1 MATKTTKNTYNPQE
15 IEKKWQEKWFKNP
28 TYEAKDLDSTR
39 EKYYLLVEFPYP
51 SGDSMHMGHTRNY
64 CMMDAVARLRRMQG
78 QNVIYPIG
86 YDSFGLPTENYAI
99 KVKRP
104 PQDITKENI
113 AVFRRQLKSL
123 GLSFDWSREIDT
135 SDPAYYKWTQW
146 LFLKIFE
153 KGLAYK
159 AKMPINWCPKC
170 KVGCANEEVID
181 GKHERCNTPVEKKD
195 IDQWVLR
202 ITDYADRL
210 DADLDNVQYE
220 ESVKTRQRNW
230 IGKKDWYDINYPVEG
245 TDEVITVCTTRPDTQ
260 FGATFVVIAPDHE
273 IVERLMKYIPKENIQ
288 DVKKYID
295 ETKKKSDL
303 ERISEGRKK
312 TGVFTGLYCKNSISG
327 ASLPIYLTDFVLAS
341 VGTGMVVGVPAH
353 DMRDYDFAEK
363 FNLPVKRV
371 IAGPNGERNEI
382 TKRDDVYEDYGTV
395 FNSGFLDGLSSQEAM
410 VKLERFLEEK
420 SIGKKTVRY
429 HLRDWIFSRQHYWGE
444 PIPIVHCPKC
454 GMVALPEEQLPL
466 ELPKVD
472 EYEPTDTGESPLAN
486 ITEWVNTKCPKC
498 GGDAKRETDT
508 MPNWAGSSWYY
519 LRYCDPNNTKEFAS
533 KEKLQYWLPVD
544 HYEGG
549 AEHVTLHLLYSR
561 FWHKIFYDLG
571 LVPTD
576 EPYMKRTIHG
586 MVLGEGGVKMS
597 KSLGNVISPDRLIK
611 EFGADV
617 TRAYMMFMGPYEG
630 DVVWNEETIN
640 GVKRFVS
647 KYYAF
652 LLNAWESNQNSTQI
666 TKVRKAVSK
675 LLYKVQKDILDFK
688 FNTVISAL
696 MEFYN
701 EFNKTPIPKE
711 ETEKLIVVIAPIL
724 PHLAEEVWSKTGH
737 TDSVHDQ
744 AWPKVDEDELKDE
757 KIEIPV
763 QVNGKVKCKV
773 DVFAND
779 TEEIVKDRVLSL
791 KAIEPIVG
799 GGKMK
804 KIIYV
809 PNKIVSIVV

>member
-1 MATKTTKNTYNPQE
+1 MTTKTTKNTYNPQE
-15 IEKKWQEKWFKNP
+15 IEKKWQEKWFENP
-28 TYEAKDLDSTR
+28 TYEAKDLDNTR

-78 QNVIYPIG
+78 QNVVYPIG

-181 GKHERCNTPVEKKD
+181 GKHERCGTPVEKKD
-195 IDQWVLR
+195 IDQWVLK
-202 ITDYADRL
+202 ITEYADKL
-210 DADLDNVQYE
+210 DADLDKVKYE

-260 FGATFVVIAPDHE
+260 FGATFVVIAPEHE
-273 IVERLMKYIPKENIQ
+273 IVQKLMKYIPEENLQ

-327 ASLPIYLTDFVLAS
+327 KSLPIYLTDFVLAT

-353 DMRDYDFAEK
+353 DMRDYEFAEK

-371 IAGPNGERNEI
+371 IAGPNGEKDEI
-382 TKRDDVYEDYGTV
+382 TKREDIYEDYGTV

-472 EYEPTDTGESPLAN
+472 AYEPTDTGESPLAN

-519 LRYCDPNNTKEFAS
+519 LRYCDPNNSKEFAS

-576 EPYMKRTIHG
+576 EPYMRRTIHG

-647 KYYAF
+647 KYYDF
-652 LLNAWESNQNSTQI
+652 LLNAWGNSQNSTLN
-666 TKVRKAVSK
+666 TEVRKAVSR
-675 LLYKVQKDILDFK
+675 LLYKVQNDILGFK
-688 FNTVISAL
+688 FNTAISAL

-701 EFNKTPIPKE
+701 GFNKTTMPKE
-711 ETEKLIVVIAPIL
+711 EIEELIVVVAPIL
-724 PHLAEEVWSKTGH
+724 PHLAEEVWSQTGH
-737 TDSVHDQ
+737 TDSVHNQ
-744 AWPKVDEDELKDE
+744 AWPEIHEDELKDE
-757 KIEIPV
+757 KIEVPV
-763 QVNGKVKCKV
+763 QINGKIRCKV
-773 DVFAND
+773 DVFPND
-779 TEEIVKDRVLSL
+779 TEESVKERILSL
-791 KAIEPIVG
+791 ESIKPIVG
-799 GGKMK
+799 EGGVK
-804 KIIYV
+804 KIIYI

>member
-1 MATKTTKNTYNPQE
+1 MKNIYKPEE
-15 IEKKWQEKWFKNP
+15 IEKKWQDKWFSDSS
-28 TYEAKDLDSTR
+28 YEGKDLDDTR

-64 CMMDAVARLRRMQG
+64 SMMDAVARLRRMKG

-113 AVFRRQLKSL
+113 EVFRRQLKSL
-123 GLSFDWSREIDT
+123 GLSFDWSREVDT

-181 GKHERCNTPVEKKD
+181 GKHERCGELVEKRD
-195 IDQWVLR
+195 INQWVLK
-202 ITDYADRL
+202 ITEYADRL
-210 DADLDNVQYE
+210 DSDLDKVNYE
-220 ESVKTRQRNW
+220 ESVKVRQRNW
-230 IGKKDWYDINYPVEG
+230 IGKKNWYDIKYPVVG

-260 FGATFVVIAPDHE
+260 FGSTFVVIAPEHD
-273 IVERLMKYIPKENIQ
+273 IVEKLKKNIPEENIDDVIKYIE
-288 DVKKYID
+288 
-295 ETKKKSDL
+295 ETKKKSDI
-303 ERISEGRKK
+303 ERLTEGRDK
-312 TGVFTGLYCKNSISG
+312 TGAFTGLYCTNSITGSE
-327 ASLPIYLTDFVLAS
+327 LPIYLSDFVLAS

-353 DMRDYDFAEK
+353 DMRDFEFAQK
-363 FNLPVKRV
+363 FNLPIIRV
-371 IAGPNGERNEI
+371 IKGPNGEENEI
-382 TKRDDVYEDYGTV
+382 TKKEDVSTEYGV
-395 FNSGFLDGLSSQEAM
+395 LFNSGFLDGLTSEEAM
-410 VKLERFLEEK
+410 KKVGEYIVEN
-420 SIGKKTVRY
+420 SIGEESIRY

-444 PIPIVHCPKC
+444 PIPIIHCEKC
-454 GMVALPEEQLPL
+454 GMVPLSEKDLPL
-466 ELPKVD
+466 ELPKVKN
-472 EYEPTDTGESPLAN
+472 YEPTDTGESPLAN
-486 ITEWVNTKCPKC
+486 IPEWVNVKCPKC

-519 LRYCDPNNTKEFAS
+519 LRYCDPHNDKEFAS
-533 KEKLQYWLPVD
+533 YDKMKYWTPVD

-561 FWHKIFYDLG
+561 FWHKVFYDLG
-571 LVPTD
+571 LVPTE
-576 EPYMKRTIHG
+576 EPYTVRTIHG

-611 EFGADV
+611 EYGADV

-647 KYYAF
+647 KYYDF
-652 LLNAWESNQNSTQI
+652 LLNKWESKSDSKGDGRVQNGVN
-666 TKVRKAVSK
+666 KVV
-675 LLYKVQKDILDFK
+675 YKVEKDILSFK
-688 FNTVISAL
+688 FNTAIAGL

-701 EFNKTPIPKE
+701 EFNQENFTTE
-711 ETEKLIVVIAPIL
+711 DLEKLIVLVAPIL

-737 TDSVHDQ
+737 ADSVHSQ
-744 AWPKVDEDELKDE
+744 MWPTVDESMLQEQTLQ
-757 KIEIPV
+757 IPV
-763 QVNGKVKCKV
+763 QINGKVRGRV
-773 DVFAND
+773 EINVND
-779 TEEIVKDRVLSL
+779 SEDKIKELVLSSEFV
-791 KAIEPIVG
+791 KPIAR
-799 GGKMK
+799 GKGVRK
-804 KIIYV
+804 FIYIQ
-809 PNKIVSIVV
+809 NKIVNIVV